1 MKIAVTFWGTQSYL
15 NYLPEWYDRNEKYF
29 LEDIEKRYFV
39 FTDGELEG
47 TPDNI
52 TTIKIPHYGFPETF
66 HKTFEEML
74 KIKNIVSDFDWLV
87 SIDADL
93 YVQENIEYDQFFD
106 ESKKYFGVH
115 HPCHFVGFPPHNQKP
130 GSYDTNPLSNAY
142 INENIMDMKIYYQ
155 GCLWGGQI
163 PQVFDMMERIDEWTK
178 QDVPRNTV
186 GKYYEESYLNKWFLT
201 HRKDVHTLDPDYA
214 YPEMFKEYCDF
225 PNKMMHLSKDNKSLD
240 NNQW

>member
-1 MKIAVTFWGTQSYL
+1 MKVAITFWGTQSYL
-15 NYLPEWYDRNEKYF
+15 DYLPEWYDRLEKYF
-29 LEDIEKRYFV
+29 LPDTEKKYFV

-52 TTIKIPHYGFPETF
+52 SVVKIPHYGFPETF
-66 HKTFEEML
+66 HKTFEEIL
-74 KIKNIVSDFDWLV
+74 KIKNLVSDYDWLV
-87 SIDADL
+87 SVDADL
-93 YVQENIEYDQFFD
+93 YAQEKIYLSDFFD
-106 ESKKYFGVH
+106 EDKKYFGVH

-130 GSYDTNPLSNAY
+130 AAYDTNPLSNAC
-142 INENIMDMKIYYQ
+142 INDSIMDMKIYYQ

-163 PQVFDMMERIDEWTK
+163 PQVFDMMEKIDEWTK
-178 QDVPRNTV
+178 EDIPKNAV

-201 HRKDVHTLDPDYA
+201 HREDVNTLNPDYA
-214 YPEMFKEYCDF
+214 YPEMFKEYCNF